1 MRNLSTYEIVNLTRN
16 FLKAN
21 EIGFATLELFDGTKI
36 DFQRSIVYGDV
47 YVYLYINSIEID
59 YLETTEGI
67 SSLGIE
73 YLINQIILQKEA
85 KKQLKTETI

>member
-21 EIGFATLELFDGTKI
+21 EIGFSRLELFDGTTI

-59 YLETTEGI
+59 YLETTEGV

-73 YLINQIILQKEA
+73 YLINQIILEKE
-85 KKQLKTETI
+85 LKTETK

>member
-21 EIGFATLELFDGTKI
+21 EIGFARLELFDGTKI
-36 DFQRSIVYGDV
+36 DFERSTVYGDV
-47 YVYLYINSIEID
+47 YIYLYINSIKCGL
-59 YLETTEGI
+59 LETTDGI

-73 YLINQIILQKEA
+73 YLINQIILEKE
-85 KKQLKTETI
+85 LKTTNK